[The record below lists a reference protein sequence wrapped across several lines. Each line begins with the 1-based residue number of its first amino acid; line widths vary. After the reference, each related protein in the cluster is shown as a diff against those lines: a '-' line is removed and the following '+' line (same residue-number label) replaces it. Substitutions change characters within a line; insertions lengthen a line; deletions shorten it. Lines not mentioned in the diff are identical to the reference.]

1 MFKKVKYRG
10 YSVILLGNYR
20 RCSIFAPSY
29 QQVAT
34 LFAAK
39 VNKKAERHNGNIKK
53 K

>member
-1 MFKKVKYRG
+1 MKSTKLIY
-10 YSVILLGNYR
+10 
-20 RCSIFAPSY
+20 FAPSY